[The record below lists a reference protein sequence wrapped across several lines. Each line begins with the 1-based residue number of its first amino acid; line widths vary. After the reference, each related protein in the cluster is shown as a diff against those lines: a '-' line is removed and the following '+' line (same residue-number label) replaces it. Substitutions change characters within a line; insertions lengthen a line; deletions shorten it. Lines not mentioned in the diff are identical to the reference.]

1 MTIELWLAFVA
12 AASIMLIIP
21 GPTIT
26 LVVSYALGEGRRAAL
41 ATVVGVALGD
51 FTALVVSLVG
61 LGAVLAASATLFTI
75 LKWIGAA
82 YLVYLGIRLWRSDPA
97 ADGLMAKTARSQ
109 GAMLGHAF
117 AVTALNPKGMVF
129 FAAFLPQFISTDA
142 PIAPQLAILGATF
155 LILATLN
162 AAGYALLAGRLRET
176 IRRPAV
182 LKAVNRV
189 GGGVL
194 VGAGIAIALRRA

>member
-97 ADGLMAKTARSQ
+97 ADGPMAKTARSQ

-117 AVTALNPKGMVF
+117 TVTALNPKGMVF
-129 FAAFLPQFISTDA
+129 FAAFLPQFIRTDA
-142 PIAPQLAILGATF
+142 PVAPQLAILGATF

-176 IRRPAV
+176 IRRPTV

>member
-41 ATVVGVALGD
+41 ATVVGVALGG

-97 ADGLMAKTARSQ
+97 ADGPMAKTARTQ

-142 PIAPQLAILGATF
+142 PVAPQLAILGATF

-182 LKAVNRV
+182 LKVVNRV